1 MGKNL
6 ETKFIGKKIIEFKTI
21 NSTNT
26 YLKEIG
32 NIENEGT
39 VVISEEQTGG
49 RGRLGRR
56 WVSSH
61 GDGIYMSMLLK
72 PKIKVEKSPFIT
84 IIAGASI
91 VKALNDFGI
100 NAMIKWPNDIVI
112 NGKKIC
118 GILTELN
125 SHMEKINYIVLGIG
139 INIKK
144 LDFEE
149 DIKNMA
155 TSIYKEGYEISRKDL
170 FNSILYEFENL
181 YLDYIKYDEKNEVL
195 NICRKY
201 SAIINKKVYIVNN
214 NKKELAFCI
223 DINDN
228 GNLLVKVNDNI
239 IEISSTEVSIRGE
252 DCYI

>member
-1 MGKNL
+1 
-6 ETKFIGKKIIEFKTI
+6 
-21 NSTNT
+21 
-26 YLKEIG
+26 
-32 NIENEGT
+32 
-39 VVISEEQTGG
+39 
-49 RGRLGRR
+49 
-56 WVSSH
+56 
-61 GDGIYMSMLLK
+61 
-72 PKIKVEKSPFIT
+72 
-84 IIAGASI
+84 
-91 VKALNDFGI
+91 
-100 NAMIKWPNDIVI
+100 MIKWPNDIVI

-201 SAIINKKVYIVNN
+201 TAIINKKVYIVNN